1 MEADLYNIITKL
13 NTNVLTHPNIVKLWK
28 CYLYK
33 KVERLNDSKCN
44 LREATYNAAHE
55 YYINSQFDNLNKS
68 ISKCNNAI
76 ELMTHMNDLTP
87 ETLLLLLT
95 LQSNIT

>member
-1 MEADLYNIITKL
+1 MDADLCYIITKL
-13 NTNVLTHPNIVKLWK
+13 NTNILTHPNIVKLWK
-28 CYLYK
+28 HYLYK
-33 KVERLNDSKCN
+33 KVERLNESKCN
-44 LREATYNAAHE
+44 LNEATYNVLHE
-55 YYINSQFDNLNKS
+55 YYINSHIDNLGKS